1 MLVIRAML
9 LMPAGVPSI
18 TLVMGVVLPPQ
29 VRVPR
34 MLTVCVVSIF
44 VVALSELLLL
54 SWLLGTVRVWSGLG
68 SDSQPPSC
76 GLVC

>member
-18 TLVMGVVLPPQ
+18 TLVMGVVLPSQ

-44 VVALSELLLL
+44 VMALSELLLL
-54 SWLLGTVRVWSGLG
+54 SWLLGTVRVWSGLW
-68 SDSQPPSC
+68 S
-76 GLVC
+76 